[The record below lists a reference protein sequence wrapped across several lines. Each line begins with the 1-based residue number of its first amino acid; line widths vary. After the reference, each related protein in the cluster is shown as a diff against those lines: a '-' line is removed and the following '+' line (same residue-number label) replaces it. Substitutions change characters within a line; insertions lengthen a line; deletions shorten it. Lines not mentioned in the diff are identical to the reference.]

1 MDAGV
6 HRVQGE
12 AERVKPPDLLELL
25 RTFYAEKLDV
35 KRRHEESARLV
46 GEYDFNNT
54 YQYVIAREDAH
65 LDWLRRAI
73 ADLGGAAADL
83 APVAP
88 LPASRGAQGQSA
100 VLADDARLMQELV
113 ERWRPRVEP
122 VTDSRQ
128 KQMLRVIL
136 GEMLEQ
142 TRFFDQAVAGRKDL
156 LGRRTSPSQASGRV
170 LPTRWV
176 E

>member
-1 MDAGV
+1 
-6 HRVQGE
+6 
-12 AERVKPPDLLELL
+12 VKPPELLELL
-25 RTFYAEKLDV
+25 REFYAEKLGV
-35 KRRHEESARLV
+35 KRRHEEGARLV
-46 GEYDFNNT
+46 GEYNFNNT
-54 YQYVIAREDAH
+54 YQYIIAREDAH

-73 ADLGGAAADL
+73 AERGGAAADQV
-83 APVAP
+83 PVPP
-88 LPASRGAQGQSA
+88 LPSSKGAQGQSA
-100 VLADDARLMQELV
+100 ILADDARLMQALV

-128 KQMLRVIL
+128 QQMLRVIL

-142 TRFFDQAVAGRKDL
+142 KRFFDQAVAGRRDL
-156 LGRRTSPSQASGRV
+156 LGRRTSPSEASGRV